1 MIYGEQS
8 PGAWRRRRACLTCAG
23 LAAPLQP
30 RIGAKPRL
38 SKHRQQNT
46 QGDATDKAG
55 LSVILNMS
63 FIKLFFPGDPQL
75 F

>member
-8 PGAWRRRRACLTCAG
+8 PGAWRRRRACLACAG

-38 SKHRQQNT
+38 SQHTANSTGSTTHRGMLQTRLVSQ
-46 QGDATDKAG
+46 
-55 LSVILNMS
+55 
-63 FIKLFFPGDPQL
+63 
-75 F
+75 

>member
-46 QGDATDKAG
+46 QEGCYRQSWSISDTEYVVYKA
-55 LSVILNMS
+55 
-63 FIKLFFPGDPQL
+63 LFSR
-75 F
+75 